1 MVNLELYKVFYTVAK
16 CGSLTRA
23 AEELYISQPAVSQ
36 SIKQLE
42 TQLGVSLFN
51 RTHRGM
57 ELSAQGGK
65 VIFDKVEEA
74 LGLFH
79 EAQVMLSQINSS
91 ATGTIRIGA
100 SDTIF
105 EHVLSDKIV
114 EFREKYPA
122 VKIELLSGYSPQTLE
137 ALKSGEI
144 DVAFVNLPM
153 QVDEAL
159 SLYGNF
165 SRLTDVFIV
174 GEKYAQLAD
183 KHADAPIALTELTKY
198 PLITLSKDTVAT
210 KSLNG
215 FLSSLGVNLASSIE
229 IGSFELMKRLVS
241 KGMGIGVLPREYA
254 EKELADGS
262 LKILQ
267 TDPALPARSV
277 GMVLSKH
284 ATVPYSLRM
293 FIELFGVKI

>member
-74 LGLFH
+74 LGLFQ

-137 ALKSGEI
+137 ALKNGEI

-174 GEKYAQLAD
+174 GEKYAPLAD
-183 KHADAPIALTELTKY
+183 EHAETPIALTELTKY

-215 FLSSLGVNLASSIE
+215 FLSSLGVNLSSSIE
-229 IGSFELMKRLVS
+229 IGSFELMKRLVA

-277 GMVLSKH
+277 GMVLSKQ

>member
-65 VIFDKVEEA
+65 VIFHKIEEA
-74 LGLFH
+74 LGLFD
-79 EAQVMLSQINSS
+79 EAQEMLSQINSS

-105 EHVLSDKIV
+105 EYVLSEKIV
-114 EFREKYPA
+114 EFHEKYPA
-122 VKIELLSGYSPQTLE
+122 VKIELISQYSPQTLE
-137 ALKSGEI
+137 ELKNGSI

-159 SLYGNF
+159 TLHGNF
-165 SRLTDVFIV
+165 KRLTDVFIT
-174 GEKYAQLAD
+174 GEKYAE
-183 KHADAPIALTELTKY
+183 LTEGTVSLSKLKKY
-198 PLITLSKDTVAT
+198 PLITLDKDTVAT
-210 KSLNG
+210 KSLNR
-215 FLSSLGVNLASSIE
+215 FLSSVGIELNSSIE
-229 IGSFELMKRLVS
+229 IGSWELMKRLVEQ
-241 KGMGIGVLPREYA
+241 GMGIGVIPREYA
-254 EKELADGS
+254 LAELADGR
-262 LKILQ
+262 LKEIQ
-267 TDPALPARSV
+267 TDPALAARSV
-277 GMVLSKH
+277 GMVLPKRTTASY
-284 ATVPYSLRM
+284 ALRM
-293 FIELFGVKI
+293 FIELFGFKI

>member
-16 CGSLTRA
+16 CGSLTKA

-65 VIFDKVEEA
+65 VIFHKVEEA
-74 LGLFH
+74 LGLFN
-79 EAQVMLSQINSS
+79 EAQLMLSQINSS

-105 EHVLSDKIV
+105 EYVLAEKIV
-114 EFREKYPA
+114 QFHEKYPA
-122 VKIELLSGYSPQTLE
+122 VKIELISDYSPQTLE
-137 ALKSGEI
+137 ELKNGEI

-159 SLYGNF
+159 TLRGNF
-165 SRLTDVFIV
+165 KRLTDAFIV
-174 GEKYAQLAD
+174 GEKYAHLAEGTLSLD
-183 KHADAPIALTELTKY
+183 QLTKY
-198 PLITLSKDTVAT
+198 PLITLDKDTVAT
-210 KSLNG
+210 KSLNR
-215 FLSSLGVNLASSIE
+215 FLSSVGIELSPSIE
-229 IGSFELMKRLVS
+229 IGSFELMKRLVE
-241 KGMGIGVLPREYA
+241 KGMGIGVMPVEYA
-254 EKELADGS
+254 EKELAAGTLQT
-262 LKILQ
+262 LK
-267 TDPALPARSV
+267 TDPALSARSV
-277 GMVLSKH
+277 GMVLPKH
-284 ATVPYSLRM
+284 TTASYALRM
-293 FIELFGVKI
+293 FMEEFGVKI